1 MTTPKTKR
9 DRAAGR
15 NHRHTAIQ
23 TIIDNHD
30 QVRADIDSLDNSVA
44 CLQDELCET
53 RRLTD
58 HLNGRVAQHTKDV
71 NANVGFAMQCI
82 VENERK
88 IAEIEPTLAIIKEVT
103 ERQMPINAK
112 QVTIN
117 KMTHGVQKDHQEAIV
132 QLNRYTKQ
140 LHAKQTNL
148 NHDLTIA
155 RADLAEMEKKFIT
168 LAWINLGI
176 WVAAALTI
184 LILLLLI

>member
-15 NHRHTAIQ
+15 HHRHTAIQ

-44 CLQDELCET
+44 SLQDELCEA

-82 VENERK
+82 VETERK
-88 IAEIEPTLAIIKEVT
+88 LTETECAVGILQGAGKDQRKALAQI
-103 ERQMPINAK
+103 
-112 QVTIN
+112 
-117 KMTHGVQKDHQEAIV
+117 D
-132 QLNRYTKQ
+132 RYTKR

-148 NHDLTIA
+148 NQELNLTRAAVDEGRDDLMWFG
-155 RADLAEMEKKFIT
+155 RL
-168 LAWINLGI
+168 LLGLS
-176 WVAAALTI
+176 ATTI
-184 LILLLLI
+184 LAYVILFLIVIVR

>member
-15 NHRHTAIQ
+15 RHRHTAIQ

-30 QVRADIDSLDNSVA
+30 QVRADIDSLDSSIG
-44 CLQDELCET
+44 CLQDELCES

-58 HLNGRVAQHTKDV
+58 HLNGRVAQHAKDV

-88 IAEIEPTLAIIKEVT
+88 LTETECAVGILQGASKNQGKALA
-103 ERQMPINAK
+103 
-112 QVTIN
+112 
-117 KMTHGVQKDHQEAIV
+117 
-132 QLNRYTKQ
+132 QLDRYTKR

-148 NHDLTIA
+148 NHDLTIT
-155 RADLAEMEKKFIT
+155 RIDIEDMEKKFIT
-168 LAWINLGI
+168 LAWINLGL

-184 LILLLLI
+184 FILLLII

>member
-1 MTTPKTKR
+1 MTTSNPKTKR

-15 NHRHTAIQ
+15 HHRHTAIQ

-30 QVRADIDSLDNSVA
+30 QVRTDIDSLDNSVA
-44 CLQDELCET
+44 SLQDELCET

-58 HLNGRVAQHTKDV
+58 HLNGRVAQHTKDT

-88 IAEIEPTLAIIKEVT
+88 LTETECAVGILQGAGKDQRKALA
-103 ERQMPINAK
+103 
-112 QVTIN
+112 
-117 KMTHGVQKDHQEAIV
+117 

-148 NHDLTIA
+148 NHELTLA
-155 RADLAEMEKKFIT
+155 RAEVRADLAEMEKKFIT

-176 WVAAALTI
+176 WLAAALTI
-184 LILLLLI
+184 LILLLI

>member
-1 MTTPKTKR
+1 MTASNPKTKR

-15 NHRHTAIQ
+15 HHRHTAIQ

-30 QVRADIDSLDNSVA
+30 QVRTDIDSLDSSIG

-58 HLNGRVAQHTKDV
+58 HINGRVAQHAKDV

-88 IAEIEPTLAIIKEVT
+88 LTETECAVGILQGAGKDQRKALA
-103 ERQMPINAK
+103 
-112 QVTIN
+112 
-117 KMTHGVQKDHQEAIV
+117 
-132 QLNRYTKQ
+132 QLDRYTKQ

-148 NHDLTIA
+148 NHELTLA
-155 RADLAEMEKKFIT
+155 RAEVRADLAEMEKKFIT

-176 WVAAALTI
+176 WLAAALTI
-184 LILLLLI
+184 LILLLI

>member
-15 NHRHTAIQ
+15 HHRHTAIQ

-30 QVRADIDSLDNSVA
+30 QVRTDIDSLDNSVA

-88 IAEIEPTLAIIKEVT
+88 LT
-103 ERQMPINAK
+103 ETECAVGILQGA
-112 QVTIN
+112 
-117 KMTHGVQKDHQEAIV
+117 GKDQRKALT
-132 QLNRYTKQ
+132 QLDRYTKR

-148 NHDLTIA
+148 NHELTLA
-155 RADLAEMEKKFIT
+155 RAEVRADLAEMEKKFIT

-176 WVAAALTI
+176 WLAAALTI
-184 LILLLLI
+184 LILLLI

>member
-1 MTTPKTKR
+1 MTNPNLKTKR

-15 NHRHTAIQ
+15 HHRHTAIQ

-30 QVRADIDSLDNSVA
+30 QVRTDIDSLDNSIA

-58 HLNGRVAQHTKDV
+58 HLNGRVEQHSRDV

-88 IAEIEPTLAIIKEVT
+88 LTETETAVGILQGAGKDQRQALA
-103 ERQMPINAK
+103 
-112 QVTIN
+112 
-117 KMTHGVQKDHQEAIV
+117 
-132 QLNRYTKQ
+132 QLDRYTKK

-148 NHDLTIA
+148 NRELNLTRAAVDEVRDDLMWFG
-155 RADLAEMEKKFIT
+155 R
-168 LAWINLGI
+168 
-176 WVAAALTI
+176 
-184 LILLLLI
+184 LLIGVSASAILAYIILFLIVIVR

>member
-1 MTTPKTKR
+1 MTTPNPKTKR

-15 NHRHTAIQ
+15 RHRHTAIQ
-23 TIIDNHD
+23 TIIENHD

-44 CLQDELCET
+44 ALQDEACEN
-53 RRLTD
+53 RRRTD
-58 HLNGRVAQHTKDV
+58 HIYFRYDQHAKDV

-88 IAEIEPTLAIIKEVT
+88 LTETECAVGILQGAGKDQRKTLA
-103 ERQMPINAK
+103 
-112 QVTIN
+112 
-117 KMTHGVQKDHQEAIV
+117 

-176 WVAAALTI
+176 WLAAALTI
-184 LILLLLI
+184 IILLLI

>member
-1 MTTPKTKR
+1 MTNPNPKTKR

-15 NHRHTAIQ
+15 HHRHTAIQ
-23 TIIDNHD
+23 TIIDNHN
-30 QVRADIDSLDNSVA
+30 QVRTDIDSLDNSIA
-44 CLQDELCET
+44 SFQDELCESQHIID
-53 RRLTD
+53 R
-58 HLNGRVAQHTKDV
+58 LNGRVAQHAKDV

-88 IAEIEPTLAIIKEVT
+88 LT
-103 ERQMPINAK
+103 ETECAVGILQGA
-112 QVTIN
+112 
-117 KMTHGVQKDHQEAIV
+117 GKDQRKALS

-176 WVAAALTI
+176 WLAAALTI
-184 LILLLLI
+184 LILLLI

>member
-1 MTTPKTKR
+1 MTATNPKTKR

-15 NHRHTAIQ
+15 THRHTAIQ

-82 VENERK
+82 VETERK
-88 IAEIEPTLAIIKEVT
+88 LTETECAVGILQGASKDQRKALA
-103 ERQMPINAK
+103 QF
-112 QVTIN
+112 
-117 KMTHGVQKDHQEAIV
+117 D
-132 QLNRYTKQ
+132 RYTKR
-140 LHAKQTNL
+140 LHAKQTNM
-148 NHDLTIA
+148 NHDLTLVRTEV

-168 LAWINLGI
+168 LAWINLGL

-184 LILLLLI
+184 LILLII

>member
-1 MTTPKTKR
+1 MTAPKTKR

-15 NHRHTAIQ
+15 HHRHTAIQ

-30 QVRADIDSLDNSVA
+30 QVRTDIDSLDNSVA
-44 CLQDELCET
+44 SLQDELCEA

-88 IAEIEPTLAIIKEVT
+88 LTETECAVGILQGAGKNQGKALA
-103 ERQMPINAK
+103 
-112 QVTIN
+112 
-117 KMTHGVQKDHQEAIV
+117 
-132 QLNRYTKQ
+132 QLDRYTKR

-148 NHDLTIA
+148 NHDLTLA
-155 RADLAEMEKKFIT
+155 RAEVRADLAEMEKKFIT

-176 WVAAALTI
+176 WLAAALTI
-184 LILLLLI
+184 LILLLI

>member
-15 NHRHTAIQ
+15 AHRHTAIQ
-23 TIIDNHD
+23 TIIDNHN
-30 QVRADIDSLDNSVA
+30 QVRADIDSLDNSIA

-88 IAEIEPTLAIIKEVT
+88 LT
-103 ERQMPINAK
+103 ETECAVGILQGAGKNQGKAL
-112 QVTIN
+112 T
-117 KMTHGVQKDHQEAIV
+117 
-132 QLNRYTKQ
+132 QLDRYTKQ
-140 LHAKQTNL
+140 LHAKQTSL

-184 LILLLLI
+184 FILLLLII

>member
-15 NHRHTAIQ
+15 HHRHTAIQ
-23 TIIDNHD
+23 PIIDNHD
-30 QVRADIDSLDNSVA
+30 QVRADIDSLDNSIA

-58 HLNGRVAQHTKDV
+58 HLNGRVAQHAKDV

-88 IAEIEPTLAIIKEVT
+88 LTETECAVGILQGAGKDQRKALA
-103 ERQMPINAK
+103 
-112 QVTIN
+112 
-117 KMTHGVQKDHQEAIV
+117 
-132 QLNRYTKQ
+132 QLDRYTKR

-148 NHDLTIA
+148 NQDLTLVRA
-155 RADLAEMEKKFIT
+155 DLRADLAEMEKKFIT
-168 LAWINLGI
+168 LAWISLAL
-176 WVAAALTI
+176 WLAAALTI
-184 LILLLLI
+184 LILLLI

>member
-1 MTTPKTKR
+1 MTTTPKTKR

-15 NHRHTAIQ
+15 HHRHTAIQ

-44 CLQDELCET
+44 SLQDEVCES
-53 RRLTD
+53 RRLID
-58 HLNGRVAQHTKDV
+58 HINGRTYQHAKDV

-82 VENERK
+82 VETERK
-88 IAEIEPTLAIIKEVT
+88 LTETECAVGILQGAGKDQRKALA
-103 ERQMPINAK
+103 
-112 QVTIN
+112 
-117 KMTHGVQKDHQEAIV
+117 

-184 LILLLLI
+184 FILLLII

>member
-23 TIIDNHD
+23 TIIDNHN
-30 QVRADIDSLDNSVA
+30 QVRTDIDSLDNSVA

-58 HLNGRVAQHTKDV
+58 HLNGRVAQHAKDM

-82 VENERK
+82 VETERK
-88 IAEIEPTLAIIKEVT
+88 LTETECAVGILQGAGKDQRKTLA
-103 ERQMPINAK
+103 
-112 QVTIN
+112 
-117 KMTHGVQKDHQEAIV
+117 
-132 QLNRYTKQ
+132 QLDRYTKR

-148 NHDLTIA
+148 NQDLTLVRA
-155 RADLAEMEKKFIT
+155 DLRADLAEMEKKFIT

-176 WVAAALTI
+176 WLAAALTI
-184 LILLLLI
+184 LILLLI

>member
-15 NHRHTAIQ
+15 HHRHTAIQ

-44 CLQDELCET
+44 ALQDEACEN
-53 RRLTD
+53 RRRTD
-58 HLNGRVAQHTKDV
+58 HIYFRYDQHAKDV

-88 IAEIEPTLAIIKEVT
+88 LTETECAVGILQGAGKDQRKALA
-103 ERQMPINAK
+103 
-112 QVTIN
+112 
-117 KMTHGVQKDHQEAIV
+117 
-132 QLNRYTKQ
+132 QLDRYTKR
-140 LHAKQTNL
+140 LHAKQTSQ
-148 NHDLTIA
+148 NHDLTLVRADLTIA
-155 RADLAEMEKKFIT
+155 RANLAEMEKKFIT

-176 WVAAALTI
+176 WLAAALTI
-184 LILLLLI
+184 LILLLI

>member
-15 NHRHTAIQ
+15 HHRHTAIQ
-23 TIIDNHD
+23 TIIDNHN
-30 QVRADIDSLDNSVA
+30 QVRTDIDSLDNSVA

-58 HLNGRVAQHTKDV
+58 HLNGRVAQHTKDI

-82 VENERK
+82 VETERK
-88 IAEIEPTLAIIKEVT
+88 LT
-103 ERQMPINAK
+103 ETECAVGILQGA
-112 QVTIN
+112 
-117 KMTHGVQKDHQEAIV
+117 GKDQRKALS

-140 LHAKQTNL
+140 LHAKQTSQ
-148 NHDLTIA
+148 NHDLTLVRA
-155 RADLAEMEKKFIT
+155 DLRADLAEMEKKFIT

-176 WVAAALTI
+176 WLAAALTI
-184 LILLLLI
+184 LILLLI

>member
-1 MTTPKTKR
+1 MTATNPKTKR

-15 NHRHTAIQ
+15 HHRHTAIQ

-44 CLQDELCET
+44 CLQDEVCES

-71 NANVGFAMQCI
+71 NANVGFAMQCV

-88 IAEIEPTLAIIKEVT
+88 LTETECAVGILQGASKNQGKALA
-103 ERQMPINAK
+103 
-112 QVTIN
+112 
-117 KMTHGVQKDHQEAIV
+117 HLD
-132 QLNRYTKQ
+132 RYTKR

-148 NHDLTIA
+148 NHDLTIT
-155 RADLAEMEKKFIT
+155 RIDIEDMEKKFIT
-168 LAWINLGI
+168 LAWINLGL

-184 LILLLLI
+184 FILLLLI

>member
-1 MTTPKTKR
+1 MTATTPKTKR

-15 NHRHTAIQ
+15 RHRHTAIQ
-23 TIIDNHD
+23 AIIDNND
-30 QVRADIDSLDNSVA
+30 QVRADIDSLDNSIA

-88 IAEIEPTLAIIKEVT
+88 LTETECAVGILQGASKNQEKALA
-103 ERQMPINAK
+103 
-112 QVTIN
+112 
-117 KMTHGVQKDHQEAIV
+117 
-132 QLNRYTKQ
+132 QLNRYTRQ
-140 LHAKQTNL
+140 LHAKQTSQNR
-148 NHDLTIA
+148 DLTIVH
-155 RADLAEMEKKFIT
+155 ADLAELEKKFIT

-184 LILLLLI
+184 FILLII

>member
-15 NHRHTAIQ
+15 AHRHTAIQ

-44 CLQDELCET
+44 SLQDELCES

-58 HLNGRVAQHTKDV
+58 HLNGRVAQHAKDV

-88 IAEIEPTLAIIKEVT
+88 LTETECAVGILQGAGKDQRKALA
-103 ERQMPINAK
+103 
-112 QVTIN
+112 
-117 KMTHGVQKDHQEAIV
+117 
-132 QLNRYTKQ
+132 QLDRYTKR

-148 NHDLTIA
+148 NQDLTLVRA
-155 RADLAEMEKKFIT
+155 DLRADLAEMEKKFIT

-176 WVAAALTI
+176 WLAAALTI
-184 LILLLLI
+184 LILLLI

>member
-15 NHRHTAIQ
+15 HHRHTAIQ

-44 CLQDELCET
+44 SLQDELCEA

-88 IAEIEPTLAIIKEVT
+88 LT
-103 ERQMPINAK
+103 ETECAVGILQGA
-112 QVTIN
+112 
-117 KMTHGVQKDHQEAIV
+117 GKDQRKALS

-155 RADLAEMEKKFIT
+155 RADLAIARANLAEMEKKFIT

-176 WVAAALTI
+176 WLVAALTI
-184 LILLLLI
+184 LILLLI

>member
-15 NHRHTAIQ
+15 AHRHTAIQ

-44 CLQDELCET
+44 SLQDELCEA

-58 HLNGRVAQHTKDV
+58 HLNGRVAQHAKDV

-88 IAEIEPTLAIIKEVT
+88 LTETECAVGILQGAGKDQRKALA
-103 ERQMPINAK
+103 
-112 QVTIN
+112 
-117 KMTHGVQKDHQEAIV
+117 
-132 QLNRYTKQ
+132 QLDRYTKR

-148 NHDLTIA
+148 NQDLTLVRA
-155 RADLAEMEKKFIT
+155 DLRADLAEMEKKFIT

-176 WVAAALTI
+176 WLAAALTI
-184 LILLLLI
+184 LILLLI

>member
-1 MTTPKTKR
+1 MTAKTKR

-15 NHRHTAIQ
+15 RHRHTAIQ

-44 CLQDELCET
+44 ALQDEACEN
-53 RRLTD
+53 RRRTD
-58 HLNGRVAQHTKDV
+58 HIYFRYDQHAKDV

-88 IAEIEPTLAIIKEVT
+88 LTETECAVGILQGAGKDQRKALA
-103 ERQMPINAK
+103 
-112 QVTIN
+112 
-117 KMTHGVQKDHQEAIV
+117 
-132 QLNRYTKQ
+132 QLDRYTKR

-148 NHDLTIA
+148 NHDLTLA
-155 RADLAEMEKKFIT
+155 RAEVRADLAEMEKKFIT

-176 WVAAALTI
+176 WLAAALTI
-184 LILLLLI
+184 LILLLI

>member
-15 NHRHTAIQ
+15 HHRHTAIQ
-23 TIIDNHD
+23 TIIDNHN
-30 QVRADIDSLDNSVA
+30 QVRTDIDSLDNSVA

-88 IAEIEPTLAIIKEVT
+88 LTETECAVGILQGAGKDQRKALA
-103 ERQMPINAK
+103 
-112 QVTIN
+112 
-117 KMTHGVQKDHQEAIV
+117 

-155 RADLAEMEKKFIT
+155 RADLAIARANLAEMEKKFIT

-184 LILLLLI
+184 LILLLI